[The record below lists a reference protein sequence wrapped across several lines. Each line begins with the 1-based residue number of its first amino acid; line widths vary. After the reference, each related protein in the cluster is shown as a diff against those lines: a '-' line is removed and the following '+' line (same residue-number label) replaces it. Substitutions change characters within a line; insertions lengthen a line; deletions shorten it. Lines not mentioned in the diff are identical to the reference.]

1 MFSPATP
8 DASIELTGVG
18 YDSQGGGVVVD
29 GAPAQRA
36 THPHIAL
43 VMEIG
48 SVCNNADWEAQVR
61 VLPLLVL
68 LLRLVLVL
76 VLVLLL
82 HLLLLLVLVLVLP
95 G

>member
-1 MFSPATP
+1 MCATGHARAPPTDKAAYAQVFSPATP

-61 VLPLLVL
+61 VLPLL
-68 LLRLVLVL
+68 
-76 VLVLLL
+76 
-82 HLLLLLVLVLVLP
+82 LLLLLP